1 MPRTRLKSA
10 APNFASSSSYFC
22 QSGPVLKPYMS
33 GMPPWVAPLML
44 GLFLF
49 GLIWI
54 VIYYVSNG
62 DYPIDKFDNYN
73 LLVGFG
79 FITGG
84 FITSTQ
90 WR

>member
-1 MPRTRLKSA
+1 MPKSRIRKKDGKP
-10 APNFASSSSYFC
+10 APDPKPKNL
-22 QSGPVLKPYMS
+22 GPSPT
-33 GMPPWVAPLML
+33 WVAPLML

-62 DYPIDKFDNYN
+62 DYPIDAFDNYN

>member
-1 MPRTRLKSA
+1 MPKSRMRKKDGKP
-10 APNFASSSSYFC
+10 APEPKPKNL
-22 QSGPVLKPYMS
+22 GPS
-33 GMPPWVAPLML
+33 APWVAPLML

-54 VIYYVSNG
+54 VVYYVSNG
-62 DYPIDKFDNYN
+62 DYPIDAFDNYN

>member
-1 MPRTRLKSA
+1 MPESRSRKKRSFTPASTAAAKRPKGSA
-10 APNFASSSSYFC
+10 R
-22 QSGPVLKPYMS
+22 
-33 GMPPWVAPLML
+33 WVAPAMVTFWLL
-44 GLFLF
+44 

-62 DYPIDKFDNYN
+62 DYPIDALDNYN

>member
-1 MPRTRLKSA
+1 
-10 APNFASSSSYFC
+10 
-22 QSGPVLKPYMS
+22 
-33 GMPPWVAPLML
+33 ML

-62 DYPIDKFDNYN
+62 DYPIDAFDNYN

>member
-1 MPRTRLKSA
+1 MPKSRIRKKDKP
-10 APNFASSSSYFC
+10 APEPKPANL
-22 QSGPVLKPYMS
+22 GPS
-33 GMPPWVAPLML
+33 APWVAPLML

-54 VIYYVSNG
+54 VVYYVSNG
-62 DYPIDKFDNYN
+62 DYPIGSLNNYN

>member
-1 MPRTRLKSA
+1 MPKSRMRKKDGKA
-10 APNFASSSSYFC
+10 APQQTPKNL
-22 QSGPVLKPYMS
+22 GPSPT
-33 GMPPWVAPLML
+33 WVAPLML

-62 DYPIDKFDNYN
+62 DYPIDALDNYN